1 MPTNPVDPSHGR
13 PPSSHL
19 QDLGAFGRPLG
30 PLKLALGLLLCLGS
44 VAAALAAFDA
54 DRTLDPAARLALAW
68 AAIMLLASGLGQ
80 ALLVRRW
87 AVDLLRRDVWEGWGI
102 AYCQFWRCYPASQID
117 SVEARL
123 ISHQIQRDV
132 FEDESSTTRYD
143 AHDIY
148 VAYLIV
154 RPPSEPPLHLR
165 LAAFHERVKLL
176 AELKAAS
183 RLLGRPLRDRS
194 ESVQHAPR
202 GHSFRVGLFLGLLLG
217 AAAISVLLWFAVA
230 GLPA

>member
-1 MPTNPVDPSHGR
+1 MPTQPADPSCKR
-13 PPSSHL
+13 PSGKHL

-30 PLKLALGLLLCLGS
+30 PLKLALGLLLCAGG
-44 VAAALAAFDA
+44 VAAALAAFDVN
-54 DRTLDPAARLALAW
+54 RSLDPAARLVLAW
-68 AAIMLLASGLGQ
+68 GAIMLLASGLVQ

-87 AVDLLRRDVWEGWGI
+87 AVDPLRRDVWEGWGI
-102 AYCQFWRCYPASQID
+102 ACCQFWRCYPASQID

-123 ISHQIQRDV
+123 ISHQVQRDV
-132 FEDESSTTRYD
+132 FEDEGSTTRYD
-143 AHDIY
+143 AHDLY

-154 RPPSEPPLHLR
+154 KPPSEPPLHLR

-183 RLLGRPLRDRS
+183 RLLGRPLRERS
-194 ESVQHAPR
+194 ESVQRAPR